1 MIIATN
7 INEMGDNLGDVK
19 LLADERVDQLYSQ
32 DIQIIQSSQ
41 VFSFSLDAVLLAN
54 FAKAPAS
61 SKGKLVDLCAGNGAV
76 GLFMAPRTR
85 GQIAMVEL
93 QPRLAD
99 MAQRSVVLNDLTD
112 TVTVYNQDL
121 ATITEQI
128 PKDSVDVV
136 TCNPPYFSDL
146 PDSKKNP
153 NNYLAIARHEI
164 TTTLN
169 TVLATTSDLLKM
181 NGKAY
186 FVHRPD
192 RLVELLALMTANR
205 LAAKRLQFVYP
216 KAGRDANIVLVEAI
230 KDGKATGLKVLPPIM
245 TYDDHGE
252 YSPIIHKMLYGE
264 STTNEWHLLFLR
276 AIMRRQ
282 HVIRRVY
289 QWCGP
294 PVPSAW
300 DRERR

>member
-1 MIIATN
+1 MIAYIIMIIATN

-61 SKGKLVDLCAGNGAV
+61 PKGKLVDLCAGNGAV

-85 GQIAMVEL
+85 GKIAMVEL

-99 MAQRSVVLNDLTD
+99 MAQRSVVLNDLAD
-112 TVTVYNQDL
+112 KVTVYNQDL
-121 ATITEQI
+121 AIITEQI
-128 PKDSVDVV
+128 PKDSIDVV

-164 TTTLN
+164 ATTLN

-230 KDGKATGLKVLPPIM
+230 KDGKATGLKILPPIM
-245 TYDDHGE
+245 TYDDHGDHGE

-264 STTNEWHLLFLR
+264 STTNE
-276 AIMRRQ
+276 
-282 HVIRRVY
+282 
-289 QWCGP
+289 
-294 PVPSAW
+294 
-300 DRERR
+300 